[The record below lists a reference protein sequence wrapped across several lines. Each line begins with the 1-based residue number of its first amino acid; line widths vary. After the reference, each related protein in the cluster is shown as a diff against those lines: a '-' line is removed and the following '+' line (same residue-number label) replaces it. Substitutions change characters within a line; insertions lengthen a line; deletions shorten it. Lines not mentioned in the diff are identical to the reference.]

1 VLPGTNAL
9 RGSLCN
15 RELCQRVEAS
25 NENRLW
31 SVGEK
36 RAIKMNRMEDRSL
49 NCRQVG
55 WRGGYA
61 AKDKHASFLQ
71 FKAVGLGGRVWAAE
85 ASHTGKATVALN
97 LHMQQSL

>member
-1 VLPGTNAL
+1 MLPGTNVL

-15 RELCQRVEAS
+15 KELCQRVEAYT
-25 NENRLW
+25 ENRLW

-36 RAIKMNRMEDRSL
+36 RAMRKDRIDDRIL

-55 WRGGYA
+55 WREYA
-61 AKDKHASFLQ
+61 AKDKHAKFLQ
-71 FKAVGLGGRVWAAE
+71 FYVAGLRGRAWAAE

-97 LHMQQSL
+97 LHMQQSF